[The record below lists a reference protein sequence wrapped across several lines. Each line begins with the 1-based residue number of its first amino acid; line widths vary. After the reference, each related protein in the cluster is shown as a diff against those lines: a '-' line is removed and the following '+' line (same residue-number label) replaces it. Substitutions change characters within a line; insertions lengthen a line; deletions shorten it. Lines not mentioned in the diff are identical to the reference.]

1 MFRIGLAKK
10 LSFLKQKGD
19 LQKIILNAGWLFS
32 DRVLRMAASLFVGA
46 WVARYLG
53 TEQFG
58 LLNYAVA
65 WVGLFAPIA
74 SLGIENLV
82 VRDLVANPARQGEIL
97 GTTFWLKLCASAVSV
112 ILAVG
117 SIYAFQSDE
126 SLAISLVAI
135 LSLAGFFRT
144 ADTIDLWFQ
153 SQFQSKYTV
162 IAKNSAF
169 MISSIVKIAMIN
181 LKAPL
186 IAFAWVALGEVA
198 GGAIGLWSIYRQKKG
213 FKGVW
218 RWHLPLAKALFQEGW
233 PLLFSALSIM
243 VYMKIDAIMLKQ
255 MVSDRAVGLY
265 SAAVKISEVWYF
277 IPAAITASVSPA
289 IFAAKQLD
297 EALYYQRIKQL
308 MRLLVAIAVII
319 AIPMTFISQM
329 LVNILFGNDYN
340 GAGLILATHIWSSI
354 FVFIG
359 GASQPWFIA
368 EGLTKMTLY
377 QTLLGAIINVG
388 LNLFLIPKYAGIGA
402 AVATVIAYAVSSV
415 FANATLRKTRPIF
428 KIQIQSLLLFR

>member
-19 LQKIILNAGWLFS
+19 LQKIIFNAGWLFS
-32 DRVLRMAASLFVGA
+32 DRILRMAASLFVGA

-82 VRDLVANPARQGEIL
+82 VRDLVANPSQQGEIL
-97 GTTFWLKLCASAVSV
+97 GTTFWLKLCASVVSV
-112 ILAVG
+112 IFAVG

-126 SLAISLVAI
+126 FLTISLVAI
-135 LSLAGFFRT
+135 LSLVGFFRT

-169 MISSIVKIAMIN
+169 MMSSIVKIAMIN

-198 GGAIGLWSIYRQKKG
+198 AGAIALWAIYRQKGG
-213 FKGVW
+213 FKEVW
-218 RWHLPLAKALFQEGW
+218 RWDLPLANALFREGW

-243 VYMKIDAIMLKQ
+243 VYMKIDAIMLKE

-265 SAAVKISEVWYF
+265 SAAVKVSEIWYF

-289 IFAAKQLD
+289 IFAAKQAD
-297 EALYYQRIKQL
+297 EALYYHRIKQL

-319 AIPMTFISQM
+319 AIPMTFMSQT
-329 LVNILFGNDYN
+329 LINILFGNDYN
-340 GAGLILATHIWSSI
+340 GAGSILAIHIWSSI

-368 EGLTKMTLY
+368 EELTKMTLY

-415 FANATLRKTRPIF
+415 FANATLSKTRPIF
-428 KIQIQSLLLFR
+428 KIQIKSLLLFI